1 MSIGL
6 DAQQRIQELRET
18 KREKKGTK
26 IKGHDDTMQLRSRIR
41 RRKLLFFT
49 NRKWKEIKI
58 EEIFRDHLARFVVKT
73 TQQHTAKKKKL
84 RRESIRNANALIVSK
99 KSVYSRGSN
108 RNKMRK
114 RVVFNSIFFFFLQRE
129 TF

>member
-73 TQQHTAKKKKL
+73 TQQHTAKKK
-84 RRESIRNANALIVSK
+84 N
-99 KSVYSRGSN
+99 
-108 RNKMRK
+108 
-114 RVVFNSIFFFFLQRE
+114 
-129 TF
+129 